1 MTTHIPAGDLEVSR
15 IDEIIETEP
24 SGLPPGAEPIA
35 RSNWQ
40 LFRRRFF
47 RHKMAVFS
55 IALLAMLFIACF
67 GAKWIAPYPKNKVDI
82 LAVGTASGPSAKH
95 WMGTTE
101 SGQDQLSQIL
111 YGGQVSLTIGIG
123 VAFFSTLFGVIVG
136 AFAGYYGKWIDQGLS
151 RITDLFLIIPEI
163 ALLAVALARL
173 GRTPN
178 WFIVVLAA
186 LGWMYLAR
194 IVRGQIFSIK
204 EKEFVEAAR
213 AAGASDRRIIVRHI
227 LPNCI
232 GPIMVYMTLAIAIA
246 VLAEAALSFLGLGLQ
261 PPNTSWGL
269 LLNNAEAYTTV
280 PDKFFLVLFPA
291 LMLIITVMCFNFL
304 GDGLR
309 DAFDPQSK
317 H

>member
-1 MTTHIPAGDLEVSR
+1 MTTHLPPPEVELGDIADIAEPA
-15 IDEIIETEP
+15 
-24 SGLPPGAEPIA
+24 GLPPGAEPAA

-47 RHKMAVFS
+47 RHKMAVVS
-55 IALLAMLFIACF
+55 IVIIILLFIVCL
-67 GAKWIAPYPKNKVDI
+67 GAHWVAPYPKNQ
-82 LAVGTASGPSAKH
+82 AVTDVIGAHGPSAKH

-101 SGQDQLSQIL
+101 ASQDQLSQIL
-111 YGGQVSLTIGIG
+111 YGGQVSLKIGLG
-123 VAFFSTLFGVIVG
+123 VAFFSTLFGVLVG

-151 RITDLFLIIPEI
+151 RLTDLFLIIPELAI
-163 ALLAVALARL
+163 LAVALERL
-173 GRTPN
+173 GHTVN
-178 WFIVVLAA
+178 WIIIVLAA

-194 IVRGQIFSIK
+194 IVRGLIFSIK

-246 VLAEAALSFLGLGLQ
+246 VLAEATLSFLGFGLQ
-261 PPNTSWGL
+261 IPATSWGL
-269 LLNNAEAYTTV
+269 LLKDAEPYTTN
-280 PDKFFLVLFPA
+280 PDKFYLIFFPS